1 MNFKSATFKLSAIAA
16 TVLAATSANAA
27 LYKIVEVAPT
37 GISADQYVEV
47 YGEAIQPSTD
57 GVNCFSSGTDCL
69 NAIAP
74 VSPTLPGD
82 PPSLFFA
89 LAADTR
95 NWAEGVSYRE
105 EAPFGMDNSFS
116 YVQEAG
122 DFEDYCD
129 AYLQYNTCKTWAS
142 VEWEGYAKELNK
154 EQNAL
159 VFVEESAD
167 VTPWVNK
174 NFNNV
179 INALTSDGKPVGNQ
193 SIIDG
198 TRNQAVAPNA
208 LTLTD
213 VPYQSRAW
221 FSDGTYSAG
230 SVSTAV
236 TNDNGAYYASKAAI
250 WNGSKTVE
258 LDWAAGGVEKDEDA
272 LAQASLRSF
281 YVDADKIIAVGFNNY
296 DDQYMNATVFE
307 STSKDLAA
315 ATWTQKPISGVQRT
329 ASDSV
334 YLHSTAV
341 DINKN
346 HLILGQAKHYNSGNA
361 DSGAYPDKI
370 FVSTYDDSTDETT
383 TTMLNGTESI
393 FFTGAGG
400 KAGAIN
406 NFNEIVGQIDAE
418 TNREDGGRARKHRGF
433 IYPYGTQAQGSVSD
447 RQAIFDNKA
456 WWLDDLT
463 NGETDGDLT
472 ISEANNAFRVIDAT
486 DINDAGVI
494 SATAIKCSVAG
505 GYDTTSHNSYCG
517 GGDTQEQIVAVKLIP
532 ISDATK
538 DDIHVRSNDQTAVER
553 QGAGLGWLVL
563 TMLGLFSFRRK

>member
-1 MNFKSATFKLSAIAA
+1 MNLKLATFKLTTVAA
-16 TVLAATSANAA
+16 TILAATSANAA

-37 GISADQYVEV
+37 GISAEEV
-47 YGEAIQPSTD
+47 YGEAIQPVVANYNAGSSQL
-57 GVNCFSSGTDCL
+57 GCFE
-69 NAIAP
+69 
-74 VSPTLPGD
+74 
-82 PPSLFFA
+82 PSA
-89 LAADTR
+89 DSATCDAYKLAGDTR
-95 NWAEGVSYRE
+95 NWAEGISYRE

-116 YVQEAG
+116 YIQEAG
-122 DFEDYCD
+122 DFENYCD

-142 VEWEGYAKELNK
+142 VEWAGYAKELNK

-159 VFVEESAD
+159 AFVEGDASA
-167 VTPWVNK
+167 WINS

-193 SIIDG
+193 SIIDD

-221 FSDGTYSAG
+221 FSDGTYSVG

-258 LDWAAGGVEKDEDA
+258 LDWAAGGVEKDDDA

-334 YLHSTAV
+334 YLHSTGV

-346 HLILGQAKHYNSGNA
+346 MLILGQAKHYNSGNA

-370 FVSTYDDSTDETT
+370 FVSTYDDSTDGTT

-532 ISDATK
+532 ISSATK

>member
-1 MNFKSATFKLSAIAA
+1 MSRMNLKLATFKLTTVAA
-16 TVLAATSANAA
+16 TILAATSANAA
-27 LYKIVEVAPT
+27 LYKIVEVTPT

-47 YGEAIQPSTD
+47 YGETIQSVVANYDAGASQLGCFESSADSTA
-57 GVNCFSSGTDCL
+57 CE
-69 NAIAP
+69 AYK
-74 VSPTLPGD
+74 
-82 PPSLFFA
+82 
-89 LAADTR
+89 LAGDTR
-95 NWAEGVSYRE
+95 NWAEGISYRE

-142 VEWEGYAKELNK
+142 VEWEGYSKELNK

-159 VFVEESAD
+159 AFVEGDASA
-167 VTPWVNK
+167 WINS

-221 FSDGTYSAG
+221 FSDGTYSVG

>member
-1 MNFKSATFKLSAIAA
+1 MSRMNFKSATFKLSAITA

-47 YGEAIQPSTD
+47 YGEAIQPVASD
-57 GVNCFSSGTDCL
+57 YNAGASQLGCFESSADSAACD
-69 NAIAP
+69 
-74 VSPTLPGD
+74 SYK
-82 PPSLFFA
+82 
-89 LAADTR
+89 LAGDTR
-95 NWAEGVSYRE
+95 NWAEGVSYRQ

-129 AYLQYNTCKTWAS
+129 AYLQYNTCETWAS
-142 VEWEGYAKELNK
+142 VEWAGYSKELNK

-159 VFVEESAD
+159 AFVEGDAGAWINS
-167 VTPWVNK
+167 

-179 INALTSDGKPVGNQ
+179 INTLTSDGKPVGNQ

-198 TRNQAVAPNA
+198 TRNQAIAPNA
-208 LTLTD
+208 LSFTD

-221 FSDGTYSAG
+221 FSDGTYSVG

-250 WNGSKTVE
+250 WDGSKSVE
-258 LDWAAGGVEKDEDA
+258 LDWAAGGVEKDDDA

-281 YVDADKIIAVGFNNY
+281 YADADADKIIAVGFNNY
-296 DDQYMNATVFE
+296 DDQYMNATVFK
-307 STSKDLAA
+307 STSKDLSV

-329 ASDSV
+329 DSDSV

-361 DSGAYPDKI
+361 DNGAYPDKI
-370 FVSTYDDSTDETT
+370 FVSEYDDSTDATT

-406 NFNEIVGQIDAE
+406 NYNEIVGQIDAE

-433 IYPYGTQAQGSVSD
+433 VYPYEAAGSED
-447 RQAIFDNKA
+447 ARQAIFDNKA

-463 NGETDGDLT
+463 NGETAGDLT

-517 GGDTQEQIVAVKLIP
+517 GGDIQEQIVAVKLIP
-532 ISDATK
+532 IKGATK
-538 DDIHVRSNDQTAVER
+538 NDIHIRSNDQTDVER

>member
-1 MNFKSATFKLSAIAA
+1 MSRMNLKLATFKLTTVAA
-16 TVLAATSANAA
+16 TILAATSANAA
-27 LYKIVEVAPT
+27 LYKIVEVTPT

-47 YGEAIQPSTD
+47 YGETIQPVVANYDAGSSQL
-57 GVNCFSSGTDCL
+57 GCFESSADSATCD
-69 NAIAP
+69 AYK
-74 VSPTLPGD
+74 
-82 PPSLFFA
+82 
-89 LAADTR
+89 LAGDTR
-95 NWAEGVSYRE
+95 NWAEGISYRE

-122 DFEDYCD
+122 DFENYCD

-142 VEWEGYAKELNK
+142 VEWEGYSKELNK

-159 VFVEESAD
+159 AFVEGDASA
-167 VTPWVNK
+167 WINS

-193 SIIDG
+193 SIIDD

-221 FSDGTYSAG
+221 FSDGTYSVG

-258 LDWAAGGVEKDEDA
+258 LDWAAGGVEKDDDA

-370 FVSTYDDSTDETT
+370 FVSTYDDSTDGTT

>member
-47 YGEAIQPSTD
+47 YGEAIQPVASTYD
-57 GVNCFSSGTDCL
+57 AGINQLGCFEASADSTVCE
-69 NAIAP
+69 AYK
-74 VSPTLPGD
+74 
-82 PPSLFFA
+82 
-89 LAADTR
+89 LAGDTR

-129 AYLQYNTCKTWAS
+129 SFLGYNTCKAWAS
-142 VEWEGYAKELNK
+142 TEWSGYKKELNK

-159 VFVEESAD
+159 AFVEGDAGVWTNSY
-167 VTPWVNK
+167 
-174 NFNNV
+174 FNNV
-179 INALTSDGKPVGNQ
+179 INALTANGDPVGNQ
-193 SIIDG
+193 SVIGD
-198 TRNQAVAPNA
+198 TRNQAVAPNSSS
-208 LTLTD
+208 LTGG
-213 VPYQSRAW
+213 PYHQSRAW
-221 FSDGTYSAG
+221 FSDGTYTVGSISSAY
-230 SVSTAV
+230 
-236 TNDNGAYYASKAAI
+236 TNDNGDYYSTKAAI
-250 WNGSKTVE
+250 WDGTTTTEIAWYN
-258 LDWAAGGVEKDEDA
+258 DDEDDSDV

-281 YVDADKIIAVGFNNY
+281 YVDDADNKIIAVGFNNY

-307 STSKDLAA
+307 SDSKDLSA
-315 ATWTQKPISGVQRT
+315 ATWTQKAISGVQRT

-346 HLILGQAKHYNSGNA
+346 QLILGQAKLRKPKN
-361 DSGAYPDKI
+361 GAYAEEL
-370 FVSTYDDSTDETT
+370 FVSFNGADTKILTETQ
-383 TTMLNGTESI
+383 SI
-393 FFTGAGG
+393 FFKGAGG

-418 TNREDGGRARKHRGF
+418 TNREEGGRARKHRGF
-433 IYPYGTQAQGSVSD
+433 IYPYGTQVQGSVSD
-447 RQAIFDNKA
+447 RQAIFGNKA

-532 ISDATK
+532 ISGATK
-538 DDIHVRSNDQTAVER
+538 GDIHVRSNDQTAVER

>member
-1 MNFKSATFKLSAIAA
+1 MSRMNFKSATFKLSAIAA

-47 YGEAIQPSTD
+47 YGEAIQPVASTYD
-57 GVNCFSSGTDCL
+57 AGFNQLGCFEASADSTVCE
-69 NAIAP
+69 AYK
-74 VSPTLPGD
+74 
-82 PPSLFFA
+82 
-89 LAADTR
+89 LAGDTR

-129 AYLQYNTCKTWAS
+129 SFLGYNTCKAWAS
-142 VEWEGYAKELNK
+142 TEWSGYKKELNK

-159 VFVEESAD
+159 AFVEGDAGVWTNSY
-167 VTPWVNK
+167 
-174 NFNNV
+174 FNNV
-179 INALTSDGKPVGNQ
+179 INALTANGDPVGNQ
-193 SIIDG
+193 SVIDG
-198 TRNQAVAPNA
+198 TRNQAVVPDS
-208 LTLTD
+208 LSLTD
-213 VPYQSRAW
+213 GPYHQSRAW

-370 FVSTYDDSTDETT
+370 FVSTYDDSTDGTT

-532 ISDATK
+532 IAGATK
-538 DDIHVRSNDQTAVER
+538 DDIHIRSNDQTAVER